1 MPEDVPAPAVP
12 WPPPAH
18 ALPLPAARPAAEGVR
33 VLAGVAYAAIP
44 RIRPLELDL
53 YLPTAA
59 AALVPSVVFL
69 HGGGWQL
76 GSRHSAGPAYAEWS
90 PSPFERLA
98 QAGIAVASVDYRLTG
113 EAQWPAQLY
122 DAKAAVRWLR
132 ARADEI
138 GIDPTRIAAWG
149 ESAGGHLAELLG
161 LTGNDLDGEIG
172 IVGPSSAVVAVAAW
186 YAPSDLATVAEDVDS
201 MADDSR
207 EAQLVGAPLPTVPDR
222 VAEASPL
229 SHVRSGAPPFLL
241 LHGRDDQ
248 FIPCSQSERLCAALQ
263 QAGNSVELETY
274 AGSDHMWRGA
284 PEVPADALHRTVDF
298 LRRML

>member
-1 MPEDVPAPAVP
+1 MPENVPGPAVP

-33 VLAGVAYAAIP
+33 VFASVPYAAIP

-53 YLPTAA
+53 YLPAVA
-59 AALVPSVVFL
+59 AALVPSVVFQD
-69 HGGGWQL
+69 GGGWQL

-172 IVGPSSAVVAVAAW
+172 IVGP
-186 YAPSDLATVAEDVDS
+186 P
-201 MADDSR
+201 
-207 EAQLVGAPLPTVPDR
+207 AQWSPLPRGTPR
-222 VAEASPL
+222 PTWPPSPQ
-229 SHVRSGAPPFLL
+229 VRCCSATRPVGHCHEHR
-241 LHGRDDQ
+241 HGRRAE
-248 FIPCSQSERLCAALQ
+248 PAR
-263 QAGNSVELETY
+263 
-274 AGSDHMWRGA
+274 RG
-284 PEVPADALHRTVDF
+284 VRPA
-298 LRRML
+298 

>member
-1 MPEDVPAPAVP
+1 MPEDVAAPAVP

-33 VLAGVAYAAIP
+33 VLAGVPYAAIP
-44 RIRPLELDL
+44 RIRPLELDV
-53 YLPTAA
+53 YLPAVA

-113 EAQWPAQLY
+113 EAQWPVQLY

-186 YAPSDLATVAEDVDS
+186 YAPSDLATVAKDIDS

-222 VAEASPL
+222 VAQASPL

-263 QAGNSVELETY
+263 QAGNSVDLETY

-284 PEVPADALHRTVDF
+284 PEVPADALDRTVDF
-298 LRRML
+298 LRRMF

>member
-1 MPEDVPAPAVP
+1 
-12 WPPPAH
+12 
-18 ALPLPAARPAAEGVR
+18 LPLPAARPAAEGVR
-33 VLAGVAYAAIP
+33 VLAGVPYAAIP
-44 RIRPLELDL
+44 RIRPLELDV
-53 YLPTAA
+53 YLPAVA

-113 EAQWPAQLY
+113 EAQWPVQLY

-186 YAPSDLATVAEDVDS
+186 YAPSDLATVAEDIDS

-207 EAQLVGAPLPTVPDR
+207 EAQLVGAPLPTVPVR
-222 VAEASPL
+222 VAQASPL

-263 QAGNSVELETY
+263 QAGNSVDLETY

-284 PEVPADALHRTVDF
+284 PEVPADALDRTVDF
-298 LRRML
+298 LRRMF